1 MLHKHYL
8 KHSCYLGF
16 NFSLQNVGFLKLI
29 DSDLNLCLHQVF
41 SAHTTVG
48 MKKKKVSTWDSSFKS
63 ISLFPKKKK
72 ILYFMK
78 DLCVLQSLIIDDG
91 RADGNRESLFN
102 PGLVYDCIGEIFSVL
117 VIASYVATILLY
129 CKVSWLPFVSVTYYL
144 SISSSF

>member
-1 MLHKHYL
+1 
-8 KHSCYLGF
+8 
-16 NFSLQNVGFLKLI
+16 
-29 DSDLNLCLHQVF
+29 
-41 SAHTTVG
+41 

-129 CKVSWLPFVSVTYYL
+129 CKVS
-144 SISSSF
+144 